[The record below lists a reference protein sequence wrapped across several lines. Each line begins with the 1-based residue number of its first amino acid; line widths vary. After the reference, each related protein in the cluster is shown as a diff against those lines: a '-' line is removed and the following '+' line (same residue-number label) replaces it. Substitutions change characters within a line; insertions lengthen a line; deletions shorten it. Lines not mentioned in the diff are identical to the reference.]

1 MHIIFCSS
9 SIACNITK
17 MENLEKGDLKYLC
30 REEGIEIESADVPLS
45 PARAFSA
52 SEDEEGTK
60 NVESLDL
67 QIIPQRMNAMHDLKQ
82 ESKDN
87 LHIKVAAK
95 KIGDA
100 TKTIEDN
107 NDIENVR
114 KQGYSI
120 TMEAHILA
128 IVLISIVSLFS

>member
-1 MHIIFCSS
+1 MARKTDGSF
-9 SIACNITK
+9 
-17 MENLEKGDLKYLC
+17 
-30 REEGIEIESADVPLS
+30 
-45 PARAFSA
+45 PAKNRHPAM
-52 SEDEEGTK
+52 TK

-87 LHIKVAAK
+87 LHIKVATK

-107 NDIENVR
+107 ADIENVR

-128 IVLISIVSLFS
+128 IVLISILPFFS

>member
-17 MENLEKGDLKYLC
+17 MENLEKGDLKDLC